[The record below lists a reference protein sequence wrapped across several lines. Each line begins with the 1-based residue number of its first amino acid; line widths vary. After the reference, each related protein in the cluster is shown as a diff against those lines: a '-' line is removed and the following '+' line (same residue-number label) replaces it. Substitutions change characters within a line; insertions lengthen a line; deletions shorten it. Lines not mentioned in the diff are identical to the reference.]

1 MVVEGLGGCTLPVG
15 ATGNSSRKLSGSMF
29 ICDGLGGI
37 LGVSYSPAADGV
49 EPGSDA
55 EGIG

>member
-1 MVVEGLGGCTLPVG
+1 MVVEGLYDCMLQVG
-15 ATGNSSRKLSGSMF
+15 ATGDSFRSFFGSMF
-29 ICDGLGGI
+29 ICGGPGDK
-37 LGVSYSPAADGV
+37 LGVSHSMATGDV